1 MEQHSVTINTVII
14 PGLINLAIKHGV
26 SADELLQEV
35 GIGLE
40 QVGDPNASISLKQ
53 LDFLYA
59 ACGGATGNPAFGLYI
74 GNVARFDTLDLVGSV
89 IATSGSIRE
98 ALLDFQH
105 FRELVHPFMDF
116 RLEEHDLETSV
127 IYSPTNPIP
136 LMMKPVYSEMFLAGI
151 YKIALS
157 LTEKGFRLVR
167 ADFAHPA
174 PECKHLYSD
183 IFNTNI
189 AFNQP
194 QSALIFQ
201 TVTMDAP
208 LLGAYPPLHKNLRI
222 QAEKQLINLHSH
234 KSLEKQ
240 VTTYL
245 LENIGHGMLSMEEVA
260 QKLNITTRTLQ
271 RRLKKEN
278 TSYIMLRERVRFDLA
293 QQYLEDPS
301 ITMDEIAAHLGFSE
315 PTNFYHAFKRWA
327 SISPGEYRKRM
338 NFQSARARA

>member
-1 MEQHSVTINTVII
+1 MEQHSVTINTVTI

-26 SADELLQEV
+26 SADKLLQEV

-40 QVGDPNASISLKQ
+40 QVGDPNASITLEK
-53 LDFLYA
+53 LDLLYE
-59 ACGGATGNPAFGLYI
+59 ACGRATGNPAFGLYL
-74 GNVARFDTLDLVGSV
+74 GNVARFDTLNLVGSV

-116 RLEEHDLETSV
+116 RLEERDNETAV
-127 IYSPTNPIP
+127 IYAPVNPIP
-136 LMMKPVYSEMFLAGI
+136 MMMKSTYSEMFLAGI

-157 LTEKGFRLVR
+157 LTEKGFNLVR
-167 ADFAHPA
+167 AEFAHPA
-174 PECKHLYSD
+174 PEYKQLYVD
-183 IFNTNI
+183 IFKTNVV
-189 AFNQP
+189 FNQTH
-194 QSALIFQ
+194 SALIFQ
-201 TVTMDAP
+201 TTTMNAP
-208 LLGAYPPLHKNLRI
+208 LLGAYPPLHRNLKI
-222 QAEKQLINLHSH
+222 QAEKQLANLHSH

-240 VTTYL
+240 ITTYL

-293 QQYLEDPS
+293 QQYLEDPT

-327 SISPGEYRKRM
+327 GISPGEHRRRT
-338 NFQSARARA
+338 NFQSLRA